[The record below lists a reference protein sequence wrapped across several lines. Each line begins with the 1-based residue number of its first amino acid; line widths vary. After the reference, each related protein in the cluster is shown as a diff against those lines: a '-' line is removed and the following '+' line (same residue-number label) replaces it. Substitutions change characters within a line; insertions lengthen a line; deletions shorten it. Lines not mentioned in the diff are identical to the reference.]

1 MNALPEHIAQGRRQ
15 ILQSKTELSV
25 LGPGPY
31 VTSSGPLERAFQELQ
46 VQPGSSCPPG
56 QVGARKEAD
65 PGKAPS
71 AMPGP
76 QDPVLHGDAFHSF
89 VHLPIHQSVRP
100 SIRPCRRPLSNTS
113 TCYASCQVM
122 GVTVSAWE
130 QIPCFKRG
138 KEPIPSLPGGDAR
151 VESSCQRADVPELQR
166 VRMWAL
172 DPCLCSVCIF
182 LSVKGAS

>member
-100 SIRPCRRPLSNTS
+100 SIRPCRRPLSNTP
-113 TCYASCQVM
+113 TCYASCQVL

-130 QIPCFKRG
+130 QIPCFKREKSPFLPFLG
-138 KEPIPSLPGGDAR
+138 EMPEWNPAVSELMFQSCSGLGCGLWIPAYALCAF
-151 VESSCQRADVPELQR
+151 SCL
-166 VRMWAL
+166 
-172 DPCLCSVCIF
+172 
-182 LSVKGAS
+182 